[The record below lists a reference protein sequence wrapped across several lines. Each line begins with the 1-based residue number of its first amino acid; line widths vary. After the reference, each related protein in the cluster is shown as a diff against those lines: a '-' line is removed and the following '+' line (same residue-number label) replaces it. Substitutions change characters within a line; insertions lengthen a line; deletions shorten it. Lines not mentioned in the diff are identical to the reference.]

1 MKYVITGSLGNI
13 SKPLAEALL
22 KEGHQV
28 TIVTSNYKHED
39 AIKAMGAKPA
49 VGTVEDRKFLNET
62 FKDNDAVYTMVPP
75 KWDAEDWKGWVAG
88 IGDNYVTAVKDA
100 GIKYVVNLSSIG
112 AHLPDG
118 CGPVSGLHRVEEA
131 LNALEGVNIKHLRPA
146 YFYPN
151 LFAQIGLIKGAGIM
165 GANFGEL
172 PFPLIHPQDIAKAAA
187 EELLGLN
194 FSGKSVRYL
203 AGDKRTGAEIASVIG
218 KAIEKEDLKWV
229 IFSDEQNI
237 RGMKGAGLSDEVAKQ
252 YTEMGAS
259 MRSGEMSADF
269 EEQDPSLSGA
279 TVEDFAPAFK
289 AAFDKG

>member
-13 SKPLAEALL
+13 SQPLAEALL
-22 KEGHQV
+22 KEGHEV
-28 TIVTSNYKHED
+28 TIVTSNHKHED

-75 KWDAEDWKGWVAG
+75 KWDADDWKGWIAG
-88 IGDNYVTAVKDA
+88 IGDNYVTAIKDA

-112 AHLPDG
+112 AHMPDG

-131 LNALEGVNIKHLRPA
+131 MNALEGVNIKHLRPA

-151 LFAQIGLIKGAGIM
+151 LFSQVGLIKHAGMM
-165 GANFGEL
+165 GANYGEL
-172 PFPLIHPQDIAKAAA
+172 PFPMIHPQDIAKAAT
-187 EELLGLN
+187 EELLQLN

-203 AGDKRTGAEIASVIG
+203 AGDKKTGAEIASVIG
-218 KAIEKEDLKWV
+218 KAIGKEDLKWV
-229 IFSDEQNI
+229 VFSDEQSI
-237 RGMKGAGLSDEVAKQ
+237 EGMKGAGLPDEVSKQ

-269 EEQDPSLSGA
+269 DKQAPSFSGV
-279 TVEDFAPAFK
+279 TLEDFAPAFK
-289 AAFDKG
+289 AAFDKA